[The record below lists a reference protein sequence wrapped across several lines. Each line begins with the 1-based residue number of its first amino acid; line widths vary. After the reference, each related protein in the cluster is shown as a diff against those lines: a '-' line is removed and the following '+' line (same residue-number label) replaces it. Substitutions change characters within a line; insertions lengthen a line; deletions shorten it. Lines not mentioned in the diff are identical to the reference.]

1 MTNEDVCAVKDVFK
15 PRPKDGPQGEPPFWE
30 RFSGPKSLLLLLC
43 ALLLGVAVGAALA
56 VFFPLFQGRWVMPL
70 QFSGIPV
77 AGSGFISCFTTLLL
91 NVLIGLVPLFL
102 LGVTAFG
109 VFAVPLFLFF
119 RGITVGIG
127 VSYFLWRDELLG
139 LARSALLYT
148 PAAAAAGVLL
158 LLFAV
163 RSLHFSK
170 HLAKAGFS
178 PEGEGSLDLKLYF
191 HDLLLF
197 LSFSVAV
204 SLAGSLPL
212 LVYGLFL

>member
-1 MTNEDVCAVKDVFK
+1 MKDVFK

-30 RFSGPKSLLLLLC
+30 RFSGPKALLLLLC

-139 LARSALLYT
+139 LPGPHCYIHRPPLWRECCSCFSRCVPCIFPSIWPRQASLQKGR
-148 PAAAAAGVLL
+148 AAWI
-158 LLFAV
+158 
-163 RSLHFSK
+163 
-170 HLAKAGFS
+170 
-178 PEGEGSLDLKLYF
+178 
-191 HDLLLF
+191 
-197 LSFSVAV
+197 
-204 SLAGSLPL
+204 
-212 LVYGLFL
+212 

>member
-1 MTNEDVCAVKDVFK
+1 MKDVFK

-30 RFSGPKSLLLLLC
+30 RFSGPKALLLLLC

-119 RGITVGIG
+119 RGIRVLFG
-127 VSYFLWRDELLG
+127 VSYFLWRD
-139 LARSALLYT
+139 
-148 PAAAAAGVLL
+148 
-158 LLFAV
+158 
-163 RSLHFSK
+163 
-170 HLAKAGFS
+170 
-178 PEGEGSLDLKLYF
+178 
-191 HDLLLF
+191 
-197 LSFSVAV
+197 
-204 SLAGSLPL
+204 
-212 LVYGLFL
+212 

>member
-1 MTNEDVCAVKDVFK
+1 MKDVFK

-56 VFFPLFQGRWVMPL
+56 VFFPLFQGRWMMPL

-119 RGITVGIG
+119 RGITAGIG

-139 LARSALLYT
+139 LARSAYIHRPPLWRECCSCFSRCARCIFPSIWPRQASLQKGR
-148 PAAAAAGVLL
+148 AAWI
-158 LLFAV
+158 
-163 RSLHFSK
+163 
-170 HLAKAGFS
+170 
-178 PEGEGSLDLKLYF
+178 
-191 HDLLLF
+191 
-197 LSFSVAV
+197 
-204 SLAGSLPL
+204 
-212 LVYGLFL
+212 

>member
-1 MTNEDVCAVKDVFK
+1 MKDVFK

-30 RFSGPKSLLLLLC
+30 RFSGPKALLLLLC

-56 VFFPLFQGRWVMPL
+56 VFFLLFQGRWVMPL

-119 RGITVGIG
+119 G
-127 VSYFLWRDELLG
+127 VLQWESASLTFYGGTSCWGLPGPHCYIHRPPLWRECCSCFSRC
-139 LARSALLYT
+139 ARCIFPSIWPRQASLQKGR
-148 PAAAAAGVLL
+148 AAWI
-158 LLFAV
+158 
-163 RSLHFSK
+163 
-170 HLAKAGFS
+170 
-178 PEGEGSLDLKLYF
+178 
-191 HDLLLF
+191 
-197 LSFSVAV
+197 
-204 SLAGSLPL
+204 
-212 LVYGLFL
+212 

>member
-1 MTNEDVCAVKDVFK
+1 MTGPHCYI
-15 PRPKDGPQGEPPFWE
+15 RP
-30 RFSGPKSLLLLLC
+30 
-43 ALLLGVAVGAALA
+43 A
-56 VFFPLFQGRWVMPL
+56 GR
-70 QFSGIPV
+70 
-77 AGSGFISCFTTLLL
+77 C
-91 NVLIGLVPLFL
+91 
-102 LGVTAFG
+102 
-109 VFAVPLFLFF
+109 
-119 RGITVGIG
+119 
-127 VSYFLWRDELLG
+127 VS
-139 LARSALLYT
+139 
-148 PAAAAAGVLL
+148 AAGVLL

-204 SLAGSLPL
+204 SLAGCLPV

>member
-1 MTNEDVCAVKDVFK
+1 M
-15 PRPKDGPQGEPPFWE
+15 
-30 RFSGPKSLLLLLC
+30 
-43 ALLLGVAVGAALA
+43 
-56 VFFPLFQGRWVMPL
+56 
-70 QFSGIPV
+70 

-148 PAAAAAGVLL
+148 PAAALVGVLL

-204 SLAGSLPL
+204 SLVGCLPV